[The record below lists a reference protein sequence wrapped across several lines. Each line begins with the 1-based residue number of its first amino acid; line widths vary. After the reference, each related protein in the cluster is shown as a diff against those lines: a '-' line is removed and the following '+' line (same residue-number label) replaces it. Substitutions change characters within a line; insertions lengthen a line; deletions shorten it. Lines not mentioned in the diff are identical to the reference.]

1 MPVAMELFHLRVG
14 LLDVQVSQRDRREL
28 RVGQRDRCCAHSA
41 PKEMELLPFHR
52 LHGPQG
58 WFPGD
63 QRRFWK
69 HIQGRNSK
77 KYFSEENILHTY
89 YLVKTF

>member
-1 MPVAMELFHLRVG
+1 MPVAMELLHLRVG
-14 LLDVQVSQRDRREL
+14 LLDVQISQRDRREL
-28 RVGQRDRCCAHSA
+28 RVGQRDRCCAGANPAS
-41 PKEMELLPFHR
+41 KGMELLPLHC

-58 WFPGD
+58 GFPGD

-77 KYFSEENILHTY
+77 KYFSEENILY
-89 YLVKTF
+89 P

>member
-1 MPVAMELFHLRVG
+1 MPVAMELLHLRVG
-14 LLDVQVSQRDRREL
+14 LLDVQVSERDRREL
-28 RVGQRDRCCAHSA
+28 RVGQHNSCCAHPA
-41 PKEMELLPFHR
+41 PKEMELVPLHR

-58 WFPGD
+58 GFPGD

-77 KYFSEENILHTY
+77 
-89 YLVKTF
+89 TFISHEYGIGWSSSL